1 MKLQEVLEKKNQLG
15 YDAIAKDVDLSKQIQ
30 SQLVNLNLL
39 QPPVDGK
46 FGPTS
51 IAALKEFQELVKASE
66 QEFLGP
72 ITAKQLLEMK
82 QEMLPKPSVNLGNDL
97 GSRIIKYM
105 MAKNYRVFT
114 EPKEYNIVYVEGMNE
129 NGTLNNDAPNA
140 FNDRRI
146 VIEFNNGVPRIVN
159 QWQATTEPGSHYTY
173 TPMNPAGAARIK
185 FGQYKSWSVGM
196 HGNSDRHEALIQVTP
211 ITVHRDFN
219 KDFKRIGDKTDTG
232 LFAVNQH
239 WGYDAPQNDIK
250 NASAGC
256 LVGRMRQGHRE
267 FMALIKQDRRYTRN
281 PGYVFY
287 TTIIPGDDLVKMF
300 PG

>member
-1 MKLQEVLEKKNQLG
+1 MKLEQLLETNNQLA
-15 YDAIAKDVDLSKQIQ
+15 YDAIAKDIDLSKQIQ

-46 FGPTS
+46 FGLMS

-66 QEFLGP
+66 REFLGP

-82 QEMLPKPSVNLGNDL
+82 QEMLPQPSMNLGNDL
-97 GSRIIKYM
+97 ASRIIKYM
-105 MAKNYRVFT
+105 VSKNYRVFT

-129 NGTLNNDAPNA
+129 NGTLNDDAPNA
-140 FNDRRI
+140 FNDRRM
-146 VIEFNNGVPRIVN
+146 VIEFNNGVPKIVN
-159 QWQATTEPGSHYTY
+159 QWQATTEPGSQYTY
-173 TPMNPAGAARIK
+173 TPMNPGGAARIK

-196 HGNSDRHEALIQVTP
+196 HGNGDRHEALIQVAP

-219 KDFKRIGDKTDTG
+219 KDFKRTNDKSDTG
-232 LFAVNQH
+232 MFAVNQH

-267 FMALIKQDRRYTRN
+267 FMALIKQDRRYIRN
-281 PGYVFY
+281 SGYVFY